1 MLAISG
7 TKPDDLFRAEQFKI
21 PGYASYFRL
30 NQNGGGILVFVR
42 EHMQVNFYLLKRN
55 SMKFFYLNL
64 TFIKR
69 NCLCAVLITQTNL
82 TSPDI

>member
-7 TKPDDLFRAEQFKI
+7 TKLDDLFRTEQFKS
-21 PGYASYFRL
+21 PGYASSFRL
-30 NQNGGGILVFVR
+30 NENGGGILVFVR
-42 EHMQVNFYLLKRN
+42 ENMQVNFYLLKRN
-55 SMKFFYLNL
+55 SMKLFYLNL

-82 TSPDI
+82 TSPEI

>member
-1 MLAISG
+1 MLTISG
-7 TKPDDLFRAEQFKI
+7 TKLHDLFRAEQFKI
-21 PGYASYFRL
+21 PGYASSFRL
-30 NQNGGGILVFVR
+30 NQNGGGTLVFVR
-42 EHMQVNFYLLKRN
+42 ENMQVHFYLLKRN
-55 SMKFFYLNL
+55 SMKLFYLNL